1 MVSRR
6 ENDSDPGEISIPD
19 RSLVDLSPVASSTAQ
34 SRERRAGNSRWI
46 AQGIAFMG
54 EAGLLKAALP
64 TAERFVELRFL
75 RQLAGIKWRRAIAET
90 CSLAPDRTLGRTT
103 ASLTA

>member
-64 TAERFVELRFL
+64 TERFVELRFL
-75 RQLAGIKWRRAIAET
+75 QLAGIKWRRAIAET